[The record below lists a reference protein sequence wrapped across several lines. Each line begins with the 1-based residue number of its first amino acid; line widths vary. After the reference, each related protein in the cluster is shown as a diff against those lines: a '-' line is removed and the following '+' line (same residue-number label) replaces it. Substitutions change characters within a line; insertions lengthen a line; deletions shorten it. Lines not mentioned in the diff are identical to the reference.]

1 MSGNLL
7 FRKEFTCWLIYNLWG
22 FFLSLFF
29 FVRKLFFFHSEWKK
43 KTLLWSS
50 NTSRIFQTN
59 HNEGDYVKTT
69 IISKVFFILVISSCL
84 FLNPEFDR
92 RKGRKKKEKNNKK
105 TSLLLETIIS
115 VIRLVS
121 FNGEAVTH
129 KNHFHFHQKDL
140 SGHKCLCSFL
150 PAQIPSSFQTGEEL

>member
-1 MSGNLL
+1 MLEN
-7 FRKEFTCWLIYNLWG
+7 
-22 FFLSLFF
+22 FF
-29 FVRKLFFFHSEWKK
+29 FFIQSEKRKHCCDLQTRHAFF
-43 KTLLWSS
+43 
-50 NTSRIFQTN
+50 NIFLTN